1 MCMSDSQRALL
12 EGRVWSSEQWGEG
25 TKPQKSEVVD
35 ANPAFVGICALGTG
49 QGLLVSVQDTDTLTP
64 SLTEGSL
71 QHQNAASVNEDCHS
85 HSGWVFCWGSPP
97 PSPSRPPPLSE
108 TTSQFKST
116 VQREGILV
124 MLMNLKDFLKEEQRE
139 KQKRQRELENQE
151 QAADLERNVLLLPS
165 PGMQTGSRQQNV
177 WSVCSCS
184 WVWRHWKLCWKYS
197 VCLLQWR
204 GNTCFD
210 TAFDNHFVAG
220 VQTLSFAGKGKTAVA
235 VFSETCYSVR
245 ERVCLLKEDKR
256 VLTEVLQVAFGY

>member
-1 MCMSDSQRALL
+1 MKTVTATVA
-12 EGRVWSSEQWGEG
+12 GF
-25 TKPQKSEVVD
+25 
-35 ANPAFVGICALGTG
+35 FVGVPLP
-49 QGLLVSVQDTDTLTP
+49 L
-64 SLTEGSL
+64 
-71 QHQNAASVNEDCHS
+71 H
-85 HSGWVFCWGSPP
+85 PP
-97 PSPSRPPPLSE
+97 RPLPLSE

-197 VCLLQWR
+197 ACLLQWR

-235 VFSETCYSVR
+235 VFSETCYSIR

>member
-1 MCMSDSQRALL
+1 MKTVTA
-12 EGRVWSSEQWGEG
+12 
-25 TKPQKSEVVD
+25 TVD
-35 ANPAFVGICALGTG
+35 GFFVGVPLPL
-49 QGLLVSVQDTDTLTP
+49 QP
-64 SLTEGSL
+64 S
-71 QHQNAASVNEDCHS
+71 C
-85 HSGWVFCWGSPP
+85 
-97 PSPSRPPPLSE
+97 PPPLSE
-108 TTSQFKST
+108 TTGQFKSA

-184 WVWRHWKLCWKYS
+184 WVWRHWELCWKYS
-197 VCLLQWR
+197 ACLLQWR

-235 VFSETCYSVR
+235 VFSETCYSIC

>member
-1 MCMSDSQRALL
+1 MA
-12 EGRVWSSEQWGEG
+12 
-25 TKPQKSEVVD
+25 
-35 ANPAFVGICALGTG
+35 
-49 QGLLVSVQDTDTLTP
+49 TLTLGFFSFLFFFLP
-64 SLTEGSL
+64 SSL
-71 QHQNAASVNEDCHS
+71 
-85 HSGWVFCWGSPP
+85 F
-97 PSPSRPPPLSE
+97 PSLSE

-116 VQREGILV
+116 VRREGFLV

-139 KQKRQRELENQE
+139 RQKDRELENQE

-165 PGMQTGSRQQNV
+165 LGMQTGSREQNV

-197 VCLLQWR
+197 ACLLQWR

-235 VFSETCYSVR
+235 VFSETCYSIC
-245 ERVCLLKEDKR
+245 ERVCLLEEDKR